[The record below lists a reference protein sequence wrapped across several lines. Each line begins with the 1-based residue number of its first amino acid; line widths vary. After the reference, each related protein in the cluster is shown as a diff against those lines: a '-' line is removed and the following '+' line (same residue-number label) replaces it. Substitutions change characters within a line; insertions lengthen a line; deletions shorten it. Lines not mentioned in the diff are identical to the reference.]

1 MLFVKAGATVA
12 DFPLK
17 REGLERERERE
28 RERFALYKESLKGVW
43 ILCSIRQALVPI
55 AATIPPQHVP
65 KPWTHHHRLTA
76 ITLPK
81 HMKITGWLIGGAL
94 DYHIGTEN
102 FIQGK
107 KTQSKVYLRHVT
119 QNLIRATGKKKEKKR
134 KPI

>member
-1 MLFVKAGATVA
+1 
-12 DFPLK
+12 
-17 REGLERERERE
+17 
-28 RERFALYKESLKGVW
+28 
-43 ILCSIRQALVPI
+43 
-55 AATIPPQHVP
+55 
-65 KPWTHHHRLTA
+65 
-76 ITLPK
+76 
-81 HMKITGWLIGGAL
+81 LIGGAL